1 MKHIKYIFYAWILL
15 VAGNSCSGELD
26 QAPAGKISLE
36 EVFQENDKTMYYLN
50 TCYSRIPIKG
60 CRYFFWS
67 RGPVCWSDEAWDA
80 DDLDV
85 NWSASSL
92 LYNGSASAS
101 SHPVWNV
108 GGEDLSM
115 SYWGNYFAM
124 IRSCSLFLT
133 NIGTAKVND
142 ERERMRWIGEA
153 HVLRAYYYS
162 ELLRWFGC
170 GLPIIREPYSL
181 NQDFSEVTRGSYY
194 EVVRFIMEDCDAA
207 LANSELP
214 WRITTSNEAL
224 RVTKA
229 MAEAI
234 KARMILY
241 AASPL
246 YNEGQNYWEEA
257 YSVIKTSLANLRSN
271 GYELYNQVNIPST
284 FASEDAFLPNK
295 YAQLFNEYFCTSAAY
310 SATPVDKET
319 IYQLIDGQGD
329 LANVDAIGSI
339 LGYKSGTCPSQE
351 LVDAFET
358 TNGQPILDLSR
369 PYIDEETHLQPNY
382 NTGNTLY
389 DAQNPYENRDPRFY
403 ASIYYNGSKR
413 RCGWTFDETPANY
426 ENYPASAGNRTRII
440 ATWAVDENDP
450 ASGSESRTGLSAT
463 ARNKTRTGY
472 YHRKFIH
479 PFSGNENR
487 LGGARYKEFRLG
499 EVILNF
505 AEAAAESGH
514 TDEAYA
520 AVNEIRRRV
529 GMPDLPAGLSKD
541 ALILRIHNERRV
553 ELALEGHRYFDVR
566 RWSAPNGDLAKTDR
580 WVTAAYITRK
590 SDGTYVYDRAQVN
603 GNERKCYTNKYL
615 KVAIPLGE
623 VNNMI
628 AISGENWQN
637 PEW

>member
-1 MKHIKYIFYAWILL
+1 MKHIKYIFFGWILL
-15 VAGNSCSGELD
+15 IISNSCSGELD

-36 EVFQENDKTMYYLN
+36 EVFLDNDKTMYYLN
-50 TCYSRIPIKG
+50 TCYKYIPDKG
-60 CRYFFWS
+60 CHYFFWS

-85 NWSASSL
+85 NWAASAL
-92 LYNGSASAS
+92 LYNGNASAS

-108 GGEDLSM
+108 DGEDRSK

-124 IRSCSLFLT
+124 IRSCSIFLT
-133 NIGTAKVND
+133 NIGTAKVNSESD
-142 ERERMRWIGEA
+142 RTRWTAEA

-170 GLPIIREPYSL
+170 GLPIVREPYGL
-181 NQDFSEVTRGSYY
+181 NQDFSEVTRSSYY
-194 EVVRFIMEDCDAA
+194 EVVKFIMEDCDAA

-214 WRITTSNEAL
+214 WRITTGNEAL

-246 YNEGQNYWEEA
+246 YNEGQNHWEEA
-257 YSVIKTSLANLRSN
+257 YTVIKISLANLRSN
-271 GYELYNQVNIPST
+271 GYELYNQVNIPAT
-284 FASEDAFLPNK
+284 FASEDAFLPNE
-295 YAQLFNEYFCTSAAY
+295 YAQLYNEYFCTSAAY
-310 SATPVDKET
+310 SSTPADRET
-319 IYQLIDGQGD
+319 IYQLADNQGD
-329 LANVDAIGSI
+329 LANVDGIGAI
-339 LGYKSGTCPSQE
+339 LGYKTGTCPSQE

-358 TNGQPILDLSR
+358 INGQPVLDLSR

-382 NTGNTLY
+382 NSANALY
-389 DAQNPYENRDPRFY
+389 DPQNPYANRDPRFY
-403 ASIYYNGSKR
+403 ASIYYNGSMRK
-413 RCGWTFDETPANY
+413 CGWTFDETPANY
-426 ENYPASAGNRTRII
+426 ENYPASAGNRTRIV

-450 ASGSESRTGLSAT
+450 SSGSESKTGLSST

-472 YHRKFIH
+472 YQRKFLH

-487 LGGARYKEFRLG
+487 LGGSRHKEFRLG

-505 AEAAAESGH
+505 AEAAAEAGH
-514 TDEAYA
+514 TDEAYT
-520 AVNEIRRRV
+520 AVNEIRKRV

-541 ALILRIHNERRV
+541 EFIRRIRNERRV

-566 RWSAPNGDLAKTDR
+566 RWSDPDGDLAKTDR

-590 SDGTYVYDRAQVN
+590 SDGTYVYGRAQVN
-603 GNERKCYTNKYL
+603 GNERKCYTNRYL

-623 VNNMI
+623 VNNMLN
-628 AISGENWQN
+628 ISGENWQN
-637 PEW
+637 PGW